1 MLFSLAMH
9 PCSAHE
15 TLVSIVDDDVSVC
28 RALRRLVEFAGF
40 TAETFASGRE
50 VLDSGLSR
58 GSGCLVIDVHLGDM
72 TGFELYRSLVA
83 NGTRPPVIFITAH
96 EDSEAE
102 EYAWRAGAVAYLRKP
117 VPTSAFLT
125 AIERALRDART
136 LNLRSIPPP

>member
-1 MLFSLAMH
+1 LLFSLAMH